1 MLTHTIQPQAL
12 ISPRTFISL
21 IISACLPPNSPVTD
35 SNGWVTIQMPLA
47 YNPSSSSSNDSIPE
61 SIRARIVADSP
72 KNTIFASY
80 ASVER
85 VVTLSPPGR
94 GSSASASASAG
105 NGNGESGLG
114 VSRSQS
120 RSRRKIEW
128 TLATTSDPG
137 GLVPQWVQRSWSL
150 GGVPKAVVK
159 DVGLFIGW
167 VARNR
172 R

>member
-1 MLTHTIQPQAL
+1 M
-12 ISPRTFISL
+12 
-21 IISACLPPNSPVTD
+21 
-35 SNGWVTIQMPLA
+35 
-47 YNPSSSSSNDSIPE
+47 
-61 SIRARIVADSP
+61 
-72 KNTIFASY
+72 
-80 ASVER
+80 
-85 VVTLSPPGR
+85 SPPGR

>member
-21 IISACLPPNSPVTD
+21 VISASLPPNSPVTD
-35 SNGWVTIQMPLA
+35 SNGWITVQIPMSYEQDA
-47 YNPSSSSSNDSIPE
+47 NNVPE
-61 SIRARIVADSP
+61 SIRARIVADAP

-85 VVTLSPPGR
+85 LVSLSPPIR
-94 GSSASASASAG
+94 NAG
-105 NGNGESGLG
+105 NMDMI
-114 VSRSQS
+114 RTQS

-137 GLVPQWVQRSWSL
+137 GSVPQWVQRSWTL

-167 VARNR
+167 VAQNR
-172 R
+172 Q